1 MEKSLYEK
9 KIKQVAKKTELLHRK
24 INLEWDTELEEA
36 IEFNRMQVS
45 PREVTA
51 AAWITGAAMVIL
63 STIISITAHIY
74 LGTNPLILLLI
85 GSILSLLALYYVS
98 EYPKIT
104 ASTRRIKALGRAPE
118 IIAYLIIPL
127 KQNPNLEEA
136 VKFAAEN
143 SRGELALDLKKT
155 LWDVWSGKNNS
166 LGGSLP
172 LLGYRWSKNVKGFQ
186 DALYAIRTS
195 QIEKTEYRRLNTLD
209 RAMDSVLKGIQES
222 FKEFIEYLRL
232 PTLVMFAG
240 GAILPLVVV
249 IMIPL
254 VSFMG
259 SELGNPVNLSL
270 LLLTILA
277 FMYLYSEYT
286 LRKRPASF
294 PVMEI
299 SDTHPLLPP
308 AGKLVVLGR
317 NMSVKKTTLW
327 VTLLI
332 SSLSIPY
339 LLGLRGWPV
348 YDLTTLPLLAGLC
361 LGFCIYLG
369 GKSLYKKKIRDS
381 IRETEKE
388 VLEATFQLGNRLL
401 SGMSAEDAMIKV
413 ARMLPKNPSG
423 ASAIYWKA
431 VQNIR
436 YLNTDM
442 EGAFFN
448 EKIGALRET
457 YSSMINTLSRLM
469 VTSMKKSINS
479 ASESLITAA
488 NHIKEIQKMESN
500 LKNKISYTSSMMK
513 ITAVFISPAI
523 CALTVY
529 IARVFQKT
537 SAITSSIQDSS
548 FTTFLLREQPTSPE
562 ILQLIVG
569 LYMLALLYILV
580 RYNTI
585 LEHGDDSVIV
595 QYEISRSLPIA
606 LTIFVGVIA
615 VSNIFL

>member
-9 KIKQVAKKTELLHRK
+9 TIKLLAKKTELLHKK
-24 INLEWDTELEEA
+24 INLEWDKELEEA

-45 PREVTA
+45 AREVTA
-51 AAWITGAAMVIL
+51 AAWITGFIFLALTGVTAIL
-63 STIISITAHIY
+63 Y
-74 LGTNPLILLLI
+74 LETNPLIILLM
-85 GSILSLLALYYVS
+85 GSMLSLLALYYIP
-98 EYPKIT
+98 EYPRIT
-104 ASTRRIKALGRAPE
+104 ASTRRIKAIGRAPE

-127 KQNPNLEEA
+127 KQNPNLEDA

-143 SRGELALDLKKT
+143 SGGELALDLKKA
-155 LWDVWSGKNNS
+155 LWGVWSGKNNNI
-166 LGGSLP
+166 GESLP
-172 LLGYRWSKNVKGFQ
+172 LLGYRWSKNIKGFQ

-195 QIEKTEYRRLNTLD
+195 QIEKTESRRLNTLD
-209 RAMDSVLKGIQES
+209 RALDSVLKGIQES
-222 FKEFIEYLRL
+222 FKEFIEYLRF
-232 PTLVMFAG
+232 PTMVMFAG

-259 SELGNPVNLSL
+259 SGIGTPLNLSL

-277 FMYLYSEYT
+277 FMYLYSEHT
-286 LRKRPASF
+286 LRNRPASF

-299 SDTHPLLPP
+299 PDSHPLLPP
-308 AGKLVVLGR
+308 KGKMMVLGR
-317 NMSVKKTTLW
+317 SISVKKTTLW
-327 VTLLI
+327 VTFLL
-332 SSLSIPY
+332 SSLSTPY
-339 LLGLRGWPV
+339 LLGLRHWPL
-348 YDLTTLPLLAGLC
+348 YDLTTLPIVAGLS
-361 LGFCIYLG
+361 LGSIIYSG
-369 GKSLYKKKIRDS
+369 GRSLHKKKIRDS
-381 IRETEKE
+381 IQETERE
-388 VLEATFQLGNRLL
+388 VLEATFQLGNRLF

-413 ARMLPKNPSG
+413 AEMLPENPSG
-423 ASAIYWKA
+423 ASGIYRKA

-436 YLNTDM
+436 YLNTDI

-448 EKIGALRET
+448 ERIGALREI
-457 YSSMINTLSRLM
+457 YSSMINTLLRIM

-488 NHIKEIQKMESN
+488 NHIREIQKMESN

-529 IARVFQKT
+529 IAKVFQKT
-537 SAITSSIQDSS
+537 SSITSSIQDST
-548 FTTFLLREQPTSPE
+548 FRTFLIREQPTSPE

-569 LYMLALLYILV
+569 LYMVFLLHILIH
-580 RYNTI
+580 YTTI
-585 LEHGDDSVIV
+585 LEHGDDSVVV

-606 LTIFVGVIA
+606 LAMFLGIISA
-615 VSNIFL
+615 SNIFL